1 MTPKNVMYVINF
13 SAAPPPTARSGVR
26 ILRGR
31 TVYGWVRGWRNGF
44 MSTRTALYVVKLG
57 ADIGARIDGV
67 RLSADLDESTVAAIN
82 DALLTHKVI
91 FFRNQDDLDDDGQL
105 AFAQRLGTT
114 TAAHP
119 TVLSRGTRVLPIDSR
134 YDKANSWHTDV
145 TFVDRVPKASLLR
158 AVALPEYG
166 GTTVWANTETAY
178 AQLPPALRALA
189 ENLWAVHT
197 NTYDYA
203 ADHDGRHERVT
214 ATVRAHREEFE
225 SAYFETEHPVVR
237 AHPET
242 GERVLLLGHFV
253 KRFVGLGATE
263 SAALFGL
270 LQARIT
276 KLENTVR
283 WNWQLG
289 DLAIWDNRATQH
301 YAVADYD
308 DQFRRLSRVTLA
320 GDIPVDVHGRPSRV
334 ITGDAS
340 GYSAVVDPVPG
351 RRAQAS

>member
-1 MTPKNVMYVINF
+1 
-13 SAAPPPTARSGVR
+13 
-26 ILRGR
+26 
-31 TVYGWVRGWRNGF
+31 
-44 MSTRTALYVVKLG
+44 MSTRTSLDVVKLG
-57 ADIGARIDGV
+57 AHIGARIDGV
-67 RLSADLDESTVAAIN
+67 RLSGDLDEATVAAVN
-82 DALLTHKVI
+82 SALLTHKVI
-91 FFRNQDDLDDDGQL
+91 FFRNQDHLDDDGQL

-178 AQLPPALRALA
+178 AQLPEPLRLLA

-197 NTYDYA
+197 NKYDYA
-203 ADHDGRHERVT
+203 ADYDGRHEQL
-214 ATVRAHREEFE
+214 ADTVREHRAEFE
-225 SAYFETEHPVVR
+225 SEYFETEHPVVR
-237 AHPET
+237 VHPES
-242 GERVLLLGHFV
+242 GERVLLLGHFF

-263 SAALFGL
+263 STALFDL
-270 LQARIT
+270 LQTRIT
-276 KLENTVR
+276 KLENAVR

-301 YAVADYD
+301 YAVSDYD

-320 GDIPVDVHGRPSRV
+320 GDIPLDVQGRPSRV
-334 ITGDAS
+334 VAGDATR
-340 GYSAVVDPVPG
+340 YSAVVDPLPG
-351 RRAQAS
+351 RHAKAS